1 MFHSYPWNVQKLI
14 LASTSPA
21 RKILLQNAGI
31 NFETTSPGVD
41 EEEVVERLQ
50 PKTAREL
57 TGLLAKAKAEAVADQ
72 FPTSLVLGCDSALEF
87 QGEILGKPLKAEVA
101 INRWL
106 QMRGKVGF
114 LHSGHHLIDTA
125 SGESITLVTQ
135 TQVHFANLSE
145 VEIERY
151 VQTEEPL
158 QVAGAFTID
167 GLGGAFID
175 RIEGDYHTVVGLSLT
190 ALRSMVTEL
199 GHDYQGLWR

>member
-31 NFETTSPGVD
+31 NFETISPGVD
-41 EEEVVERLQ
+41 EEEMVDRLKPQ
-50 PKTAREL
+50 TAAEL
-57 TGLLAKAKAEAVADQ
+57 TGLLAKAKAEAVVDR
-72 FPTSLVLGCDSALEF
+72 FPDSLVLGCDSALEF
-87 QGEILGKPLKAEVA
+87 DGEILGKPLLPEVA
-101 INRWL
+101 TNRWL

-125 SGESITLVTQ
+125 SSKGITLVTK
-135 TQVHFANLSE
+135 TQVHFANLSDAE
-145 VEIERY
+145 VKRY
-151 VQTEEPL
+151 VQTGEPL

-175 RIEGDYHTVVGLSLT
+175 RIEGDYHTVVGLSLK
-190 ALRSMVTEL
+190 ALRSMVIEL